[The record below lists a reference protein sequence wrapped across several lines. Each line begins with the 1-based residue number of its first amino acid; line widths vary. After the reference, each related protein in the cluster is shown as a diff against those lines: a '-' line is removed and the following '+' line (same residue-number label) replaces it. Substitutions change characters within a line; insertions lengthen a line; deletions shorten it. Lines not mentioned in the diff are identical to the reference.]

1 MKLSLKLITYLSLI
15 IFLIISIAYVSILDS
30 KVVNKLDGVLWTV
43 PAKVYARPLELAE
56 GGKINVDVLKKE
68 LEILSYELTKGIPDT
83 PGEFSQ
89 SQQSVNIFI
98 RGFGSQE
105 PGLYR
110 LKIENDKIDSI
121 KRKDGI
127 SIDLIQLEPLS
138 IGGMFPSHLQ
148 DRILLNF
155 SQVPKDLEEMI
166 LVVEDRN
173 FYSHKGISLKSIMRA
188 FIKNTKALGIEEG
201 GSTITQQLAKSLFF
215 SPEQTIRRKI
225 KEAIAAL
232 LIEMHYSKQ
241 EILLAYINDV
251 FIAQS
256 GRRAIHGFGLASQF
270 FFGTDLK
277 NLSLDQKAL
286 LVGMLK
292 GPSLY
297 SPINN
302 PDRAKTRRDL
312 VLSLIKN
319 DSLITEEEYLDLK
332 GKSLKVIPPS
342 FKSLSKYPAFNDIV
356 ILDLRKNF
364 DDSDLRT
371 KGLKIITNLD
381 PVVQDYLEESIKDTK
396 LKLKSRYGSQLNGLE
411 GAGIVIDS
419 FSGEVVAA
427 IGSTKPNNYGFNRAI
442 NAVRPIGSLVKPF
455 IYLSALQHYTK
466 YNLSTLLDDSKLSVS
481 LPGSKLWEPNNF
493 DKKFHGNVPL
503 HVALSESYNVATT
516 RLGMDLGYSV
526 VQETFTKLGIEKKIP
541 KYPSIFVGSFEMT
554 PLEAIQAY
562 QTIASE
568 GFYSPLNSI
577 RTVES
582 SGDVLS
588 LSYPY
593 KVEQRFRPEP
603 IYLLKFVLKQTFIS
617 GTARGFSSRVIEK
630 WKTGGKTGTSDDQR
644 DSWFVGYAGNY
655 LMVVWLGFDDN
666 RKSPLTG
673 RTGALQ
679 VWKNFM
685 SRLDPIAYEVRKP
698 SRIRYEWVDAKD
710 GLLSGERCK
719 GSILIPFVEGT
730 EPEMIPQNRK
740 KCRISEE
747 SYTTKVL
754 NKIKEAIDFLLY
766 TSPSQRA

>member
-1 MKLSLKLITYLSLI
+1 MKLSLKLITYVSLI
-15 IFLIISIAYVSILDS
+15 IFLIISIAYISILDS

-56 GGKINVDVLKKE
+56 GGKINVDGLKKE

-89 SQQSVNIFI
+89 SQRSVNIFI

-173 FYSHKGISLKSIMRA
+173 FYSHKGISLRSIMRA
-188 FIKNTKALGIEEG
+188 FIKNTRALGIEEG

-232 LIEMHYSKQ
+232 LIEIHYSKQ

-332 GKSLKVIPPS
+332 GRSLKVIPPS

-356 ILDLRKNF
+356 TLDLRKNF

-396 LKLKSRYGSQLNGLE
+396 LKLKRRYGSQLNGLE

-455 IYLSALQHYTK
+455 IYLSALQHYSK

-481 LPGSKLWEPNNF
+481 LPGGKLWEPNNF
-493 DKKFHGNVPL
+493 DKKFHGNIPL

-582 SGDVLS
+582 SEDVLS

-655 LMVVWLGFDDN
+655 LMLVWLGFDDN

-754 NKIKEAIDFLLY
+754 NKIKEAIEVK
-766 TSPSQRA
+766 

>member
-332 GKSLKVIPPS
+332 DRSLKVIPPS

-396 LKLKSRYGSQLNGLE
+396 LKLKRRYGSQLNGLE

-698 SRIRYEWVDAKD
+698 SRIRYEWVDVKD

-754 NKIKEAIDFLLY
+754 NKIKEAIEVK
-766 TSPSQRA
+766 

>member
-15 IFLIISIAYVSILDS
+15 IFSVISIAYVSILDS

-89 SQQSVNIFI
+89 SQRSVNIFI

-173 FYSHKGISLKSIMRA
+173 FYSHKGISLRSIMRA
-188 FIKNTKALGIEEG
+188 FIKNTRALGIEEG

-215 SPEQTIRRKI
+215 SPEQTIKRKI

-232 LIEMHYSKQ
+232 LIEIHYSKQ

-332 GKSLKVIPPS
+332 GRSLKVIPPS

-356 ILDLRKNF
+356 TLDLRKNF

-396 LKLKSRYGSQLNGLE
+396 LQLKRRYGSQLNGLE

-427 IGSTKPNNYGFNRAI
+427 IGSTKPNNYWFNRAI

-455 IYLSALQHYTK
+455 IYLSALQHYSK

-481 LPGSKLWEPNNF
+481 LPGGKLWEPNNF
-493 DKKFHGNVPL
+493 DKKFHGNIPL

-526 VQETFTKLGIEKKIP
+526 VQETFTKLGIKKKIP

-582 SGDVLS
+582 SEDVLS

-698 SRIRYEWVDAKD
+698 SRIRYEWVDTKD
-710 GLLSGERCK
+710 GLLSGKRCK

-747 SYTTKVL
+747 SYTAKVL
-754 NKIKEAIDFLLY
+754 NKIKEAIEVK
-766 TSPSQRA
+766 

>member
-396 LKLKSRYGSQLNGLE
+396 LKLKRRYGSQLNGLE

-455 IYLSALQHYTK
+455 IYLSALQHYSK

-481 LPGSKLWEPNNF
+481 LPGGKLWEPNNF

-754 NKIKEAIDFLLY
+754 NKIKEAIEVK
-766 TSPSQRA
+766 

>member
-1 MKLSLKLITYLSLI
+1 MKLSLKLITYVSLI
-15 IFLIISIAYVSILDS
+15 IFLVIGIAYISILDS

-215 SPEQTIRRKI
+215 SPEQTIKRKI

-396 LKLKSRYGSQLNGLE
+396 LKLKRRYGSQLNGLE

-754 NKIKEAIDFLLY
+754 NKIKEAIEVK
-766 TSPSQRA
+766 

>member
-1 MKLSLKLITYLSLI
+1 MKLSLKLIVYLSVI
-15 IFLIISIAYVSILDS
+15 IFLVIGIAYVSILDS

-98 RGFGSQE
+98 RGFGSRE

-110 LKIENDKIDSI
+110 LKIENDKIYSI

-166 LVVEDRN
+166 LVVEDKN
-173 FYSHKGISLKSIMRA
+173 FYSHKGVSIKSIMRA

-215 SPEQTIRRKI
+215 SPEQTIRRKV

-232 LIEMHYSKQ
+232 LIEIHYSKQ

-312 VLSLIKN
+312 VLSLMKN
-319 DSLITEEEYLDLK
+319 DSLITEEEYQDLK
-332 GKSLKVIPPS
+332 SRSLKVIPPS

-356 ILDLRKNF
+356 TLDLRKNF

-381 PVVQDYLEESIKDTK
+381 PVVQDYLEESIQDTK
-396 LKLKSRYGSQLNGLE
+396 LKLKRKYGSQLNELE

-455 IYLSALQHYTK
+455 IYLSALQHYSK

-481 LPGSKLWEPNNF
+481 LPGGKLWEPNNF
-493 DKKFHGNVPL
+493 DKKFHGNVPF

-516 RLGMDLGYSV
+516 RLGMDLGYSDI
-526 VQETFTKLGIEKKIP
+526 QETFTKLGIKKKIP

-582 SGDVLS
+582 SEDILS

-617 GTARGFSSRVIEK
+617 GTAKGFSSRVIKK
-630 WKTGGKTGTSDDQR
+630 WKTGGKTGTSDGQR

-673 RTGALQ
+673 RTGAFQ

-685 SRLDPIAYEVRKP
+685 SRLDPIAHEVRKP
-698 SRIRYEWVDAKD
+698 SKIRYEWVDVKD

-719 GSILIPFVEGT
+719 GSIFIPFVKGT
-730 EPEMIPQNRK
+730 EPEIIPQNRK

-747 SYTTKVL
+747 SYTSKVI
-754 NKIKEAIDFLLY
+754 NKIKETIEIK
-766 TSPSQRA
+766 

>member
-15 IFLIISIAYVSILDS
+15 IFLVISIAYVSILDS

-56 GGKINVDVLKKE
+56 GGKINVDSLKKE

-89 SQQSVNIFI
+89 SQRSVNIFI

-173 FYSHKGISLKSIMRA
+173 FYSHKGISLRSIMRA
-188 FIKNTKALGIEEG
+188 FIKNTRALGIEEG

-232 LIEMHYSKQ
+232 LIEIHYSKQ

-356 ILDLRKNF
+356 TLDLRKNF

-396 LKLKSRYGSQLNGLE
+396 LKLKRRYGSQLNGLE

-481 LPGSKLWEPNNF
+481 LPGGKLWEPNNF

-526 VQETFTKLGIEKKIP
+526 VQETFTKLGIKKKIP

-582 SGDVLS
+582 SEDVLS

-710 GLLSGERCK
+710 GLLSGESCK

-754 NKIKEAIDFLLY
+754 NKIKEAIEVK
-766 TSPSQRA
+766 

>member
-43 PAKVYARPLELAE
+43 PAKVYARPFELAE

-270 FFGTDLK
+270 FFGTNLK

-396 LKLKSRYGSQLNGLE
+396 LKLKRRYGSQLNGLE

-526 VQETFTKLGIEKKIP
+526 VQETFAKLGIEKKIP

-698 SRIRYEWVDAKD
+698 SRIRYEWVDEKD

-754 NKIKEAIDFLLY
+754 NKIKEAIEVK
-766 TSPSQRA
+766 

>member
-356 ILDLRKNF
+356 TLDLRKNF

-396 LKLKSRYGSQLNGLE
+396 LKLKRRYGSQLNGLE

-754 NKIKEAIDFLLY
+754 NKIKEAIEVK
-766 TSPSQRA
+766 

>member
-1 MKLSLKLITYLSLI
+1 MKLSLKLITYVSLI
-15 IFLIISIAYVSILDS
+15 IFLIISIAYISILDS

-56 GGKINVDVLKKE
+56 GGKINVDGLKKE

-89 SQQSVNIFI
+89 SQRSVNIFI

-173 FYSHKGISLKSIMRA
+173 FYSHKGISLRSIMRA
-188 FIKNTKALGIEEG
+188 FIKNTRALGIEEG

-215 SPEQTIRRKI
+215 SPEQTIKRKI

-232 LIEMHYSKQ
+232 LIEIHYSKQ

-396 LKLKSRYGSQLNGLE
+396 LKLKRRYGSQLNGLE

-455 IYLSALQHYTK
+455 IYLSALQHYSK

-481 LPGSKLWEPNNF
+481 LPGGKLWEPNNF
-493 DKKFHGNVPL
+493 DKKFHGNIPL

-526 VQETFTKLGIEKKIP
+526 VQETFTKLGIKKKIP

-582 SGDVLS
+582 SEDVLS

-655 LMVVWLGFDDN
+655 LMLVWLGFDDN

-710 GLLSGERCK
+710 GLLSGESCK

-754 NKIKEAIDFLLY
+754 NKIKEAIEVK
-766 TSPSQRA
+766 

>member
-256 GRRAIHGFGLASQF
+256 GRRSIHGFGLASQF

-356 ILDLRKNF
+356 TLDLRKNF

-396 LKLKSRYGSQLNGLE
+396 LKLKRRYGSQLNGLE

-526 VQETFTKLGIEKKIP
+526 VQETFAKLGIEKKIP

-698 SRIRYEWVDAKD
+698 SRIRYEWVDIKD
-710 GLLSGERCK
+710 GLLSGEKCK

-754 NKIKEAIDFLLY
+754 NKIKEAIEVK
-766 TSPSQRA
+766 

>member
-1 MKLSLKLITYLSLI
+1 MKLSIKLITYLSLI

-396 LKLKSRYGSQLNGLE
+396 LKLKRRYGSQLNGLE

-630 WKTGGKTGTSDDQR
+630 WKSGGKTGTSDDQR

-698 SRIRYEWVDAKD
+698 SRIRYEWVDVKD

-754 NKIKEAIDFLLY
+754 NKIKEAIEVK
-766 TSPSQRA
+766 

>member
-15 IFLIISIAYVSILDS
+15 IFSVISIAYVSILDS

-89 SQQSVNIFI
+89 SQRSVNIFI

-173 FYSHKGISLKSIMRA
+173 FYSHKGISLRSIMRA
-188 FIKNTKALGIEEG
+188 FIKNTRALGIEEG

-215 SPEQTIRRKI
+215 SPEQTIKRKI

-232 LIEMHYSKQ
+232 LIEIHYSKQ

-332 GKSLKVIPPS
+332 GRSLKVIPPS

-356 ILDLRKNF
+356 TLDLRKNF

-381 PVVQDYLEESIKDTK
+381 PVVQGYLEESIKDTK
-396 LKLKSRYGSQLNGLE
+396 LKLKRRYGSQLDGLE

-455 IYLSALQHYTK
+455 IYLSALQHYSK

-481 LPGSKLWEPNNF
+481 LPGGKLWEPNNF
-493 DKKFHGNVPL
+493 DKKFHGNIPL

-526 VQETFTKLGIEKKIP
+526 VQETFTKLGIKKKIP

-554 PLEAIQAY
+554 PLEVIQAY

-582 SGDVLS
+582 SEDVLS

-698 SRIRYEWVDAKD
+698 SRIRYEWVDTKD

-747 SYTTKVL
+747 SYTAKVL
-754 NKIKEAIDFLLY
+754 NKIKEAIEVK
-766 TSPSQRA
+766 

>member
-43 PAKVYARPLELAE
+43 PAKVYARPFELAE

-188 FIKNTKALGIEEG
+188 FIKNTIALGIEEG

-356 ILDLRKNF
+356 TLDLRKNF

-396 LKLKSRYGSQLNGLE
+396 LKLKRRYGSQLNGLE

-455 IYLSALQHYTK
+455 IYLSALQHYSK

-481 LPGSKLWEPNNF
+481 LPGGKLWEPNNF

-526 VQETFTKLGIEKKIP
+526 VQGTFTKLGIEKKIP

-644 DSWFVGYAGNY
+644 DSWFAGYAGNY

-730 EPEMIPQNRK
+730 EPDMIPQNRK

-754 NKIKEAIDFLLY
+754 NKIKEAIEVK
-766 TSPSQRA
+766 

>member
-15 IFLIISIAYVSILDS
+15 IFSVISIAYVSILDS

-89 SQQSVNIFI
+89 SQRSVNIFI

-173 FYSHKGISLKSIMRA
+173 FYSHKGVSLRSIMRA
-188 FIKNTKALGIEEG
+188 FIKNTRALGIEEG

-215 SPEQTIRRKI
+215 SPEQTIKRKI

-232 LIEMHYSKQ
+232 LIEIHYSKQ

-332 GKSLKVIPPS
+332 GRSLKVIPPS

-356 ILDLRKNF
+356 TLDLRKNF

-396 LKLKSRYGSQLNGLE
+396 LKLKRRYGSQLNGLE

-455 IYLSALQHYTK
+455 IYLSALQHYSK

-481 LPGSKLWEPNNF
+481 LPGGKLWEPNNF
-493 DKKFHGNVPL
+493 DKKFHGNIPL

-526 VQETFTKLGIEKKIP
+526 VQETFTKLGIKKKIP

-554 PLEAIQAY
+554 PLEVIQAY

-582 SGDVLS
+582 SEDVLS

-698 SRIRYEWVDAKD
+698 SRIRYEWVDTKD

-747 SYTTKVL
+747 SYTAKVL
-754 NKIKEAIDFLLY
+754 NKIKEAIEVK
-766 TSPSQRA
+766 

>member
-319 DSLITEEEYLDLK
+319 DSLITEEEYLGLK

-356 ILDLRKNF
+356 TLDLRKNF

-396 LKLKSRYGSQLNGLE
+396 LKLKRRYGSQLNGLE

-754 NKIKEAIDFLLY
+754 NKIKEAIEVK
-766 TSPSQRA
+766 

>member
-319 DSLITEEEYLDLK
+319 DSLITEEEYQDLK

-356 ILDLRKNF
+356 TLDLRKNF

-396 LKLKSRYGSQLNGLE
+396 LKLKRRYGSQLNGLE

-481 LPGSKLWEPNNF
+481 LPGGKLWEPNNF

-698 SRIRYEWVDAKD
+698 SRIRYEWVDVKD

-754 NKIKEAIDFLLY
+754 NKIKEAIEVK
-766 TSPSQRA
+766 

>member
-56 GGKINVDVLKKE
+56 GGKINVDSLKKE

-89 SQQSVNIFI
+89 SQRSVNIFI

-173 FYSHKGISLKSIMRA
+173 FYSHKGISLRSIMRA
-188 FIKNTKALGIEEG
+188 FIKNTRALGIEEG

-356 ILDLRKNF
+356 TLDLRKNF

-396 LKLKSRYGSQLNGLE
+396 LKLKRRYGSQLNGLE

-455 IYLSALQHYTK
+455 IYLSALQHYSK
-466 YNLSTLLDDSKLSVS
+466 YNLSSLLDDSKLSVS
-481 LPGSKLWEPNNF
+481 LPGGKLWEPNNF
-493 DKKFHGNVPL
+493 DKKFHGNIPL

-516 RLGMDLGYSV
+516 RLGIDLGYSV
-526 VQETFTKLGIEKKIP
+526 VQETFTKLGIKKKIP

-582 SGDVLS
+582 SEDVLS

-754 NKIKEAIDFLLY
+754 NKIKEAIEVK
-766 TSPSQRA
+766 

>member
-15 IFLIISIAYVSILDS
+15 IFSVISIAYVSILDS

-68 LEILSYELTKGIPDT
+68 LEILSYELTKSIPDT

-89 SQQSVNIFI
+89 SQRSVNIFI

-173 FYSHKGISLKSIMRA
+173 FYSHKGISLRSIMRA
-188 FIKNTKALGIEEG
+188 FIKNTRALGIEEG

-215 SPEQTIRRKI
+215 SPDQTIKRKI

-232 LIEMHYSKQ
+232 LIEIHYSKQ

-332 GKSLKVIPPS
+332 GRSLKVIPPS

-356 ILDLRKNF
+356 TLDLRKNF

-396 LKLKSRYGSQLNGLE
+396 LQLKRRYGSQLNGLE

-455 IYLSALQHYTK
+455 IYLSALQHYSK

-481 LPGSKLWEPNNF
+481 LPGGKLWEPNNF
-493 DKKFHGNVPL
+493 DKKFHGNIPL

-526 VQETFTKLGIEKKIP
+526 VQETFTKLGIKKKIP

-554 PLEAIQAY
+554 PLEVIQAY

-582 SGDVLS
+582 SEDVLS

-698 SRIRYEWVDAKD
+698 SRIRYEWVDTKD

-747 SYTTKVL
+747 SYTAKVL
-754 NKIKEAIDFLLY
+754 NKIKEAIEVK
-766 TSPSQRA
+766 

>member
-15 IFLIISIAYVSILDS
+15 IFLVISIAYVSILDS

-56 GGKINVDVLKKE
+56 GGKINVDSLKKE

-89 SQQSVNIFI
+89 SQRSVNIFI

-173 FYSHKGISLKSIMRA
+173 FYSHKGISLRSIMRA
-188 FIKNTKALGIEEG
+188 FIKNTRALGIEEG

-332 GKSLKVIPPS
+332 GRSLKVIPPS

-356 ILDLRKNF
+356 TLDLRKNF

-396 LKLKSRYGSQLNGLE
+396 LKLKRRYGSQLNGLE

-455 IYLSALQHYTK
+455 IYLSALQHYSK

-481 LPGSKLWEPNNF
+481 LPGGKLWEPNNF
-493 DKKFHGNVPL
+493 DKKFHGNIPL

-582 SGDVLS
+582 SEDVLS

-655 LMVVWLGFDDN
+655 LMLVWLGFDDN

-710 GLLSGERCK
+710 GLLSGESCK

-754 NKIKEAIDFLLY
+754 NKIKEAIEVK
-766 TSPSQRA
+766 

>member
-173 FYSHKGISLKSIMRA
+173 FYSHKGISLRSIMRA
-188 FIKNTKALGIEEG
+188 FIKNTRALGIEEG

-232 LIEMHYSKQ
+232 LIEIHYSKQ

-356 ILDLRKNF
+356 TLDLRKNF

-396 LKLKSRYGSQLNGLE
+396 LKLKRRYGSQLNGLE

-481 LPGSKLWEPNNF
+481 LPGGKLWEPNNF

-754 NKIKEAIDFLLY
+754 NKIKEAIEVK
-766 TSPSQRA
+766 

>member
-396 LKLKSRYGSQLNGLE
+396 LKLKRKYGSQLNGLE

-481 LPGSKLWEPNNF
+481 LPGSKPWEPNNF

-754 NKIKEAIDFLLY
+754 NKIKEAIEVK
-766 TSPSQRA
+766 

>member
-15 IFLIISIAYVSILDS
+15 IFSVISIAYVSILDS

-68 LEILSYELTKGIPDT
+68 LEILSYALTKGIPDT

-89 SQQSVNIFI
+89 SQRSVNIFI

-173 FYSHKGISLKSIMRA
+173 FYSHKGISLRSIMRA
-188 FIKNTKALGIEEG
+188 FIKNTRALGIEEG

-215 SPEQTIRRKI
+215 SPEQTIKRKI

-232 LIEMHYSKQ
+232 LIEIHYSKQ

-332 GKSLKVIPPS
+332 GRSLKVIPPS

-356 ILDLRKNF
+356 TLDLRKNF

-396 LKLKSRYGSQLNGLE
+396 LKLKRRYGSQLNGLE

-455 IYLSALQHYTK
+455 IYLSALQHYSK

-481 LPGSKLWEPNNF
+481 LPGGKLWEPNNF
-493 DKKFHGNVPL
+493 DKKFHGNIPL

-526 VQETFTKLGIEKKIP
+526 VQETFTKLGIKKKIP

-554 PLEAIQAY
+554 PLEVIQAY

-582 SGDVLS
+582 SEDVLS

-698 SRIRYEWVDAKD
+698 SRIRYEWVDTKD

-730 EPEMIPQNRK
+730 EPEIIPQNRK

-747 SYTTKVL
+747 SYTAKVL
-754 NKIKEAIDFLLY
+754 NKIKEAIEVK
-766 TSPSQRA
+766 

>member
-1 MKLSLKLITYLSLI
+1 MKLSLKLITYVSLI
-15 IFLIISIAYVSILDS
+15 IFLIISIAYISILDS

-56 GGKINVDVLKKE
+56 GGKINVDGLKKE

-173 FYSHKGISLKSIMRA
+173 FYSHKGISLRSIMRA
-188 FIKNTKALGIEEG
+188 FIKNTRALGIEEG

-232 LIEMHYSKQ
+232 LIEIHYSKQ

-332 GKSLKVIPPS
+332 GRSLKVIPPS

-356 ILDLRKNF
+356 TLDLRKNF

-396 LKLKSRYGSQLNGLE
+396 LKLKRRYGSQLNGLE

-582 SGDVLS
+582 SEDVLS

-655 LMVVWLGFDDN
+655 LMLVWLGFDDN

-710 GLLSGERCK
+710 GLLSGESCK

-754 NKIKEAIDFLLY
+754 NKIKEAIEVK
-766 TSPSQRA
+766 

>member
-15 IFLIISIAYVSILDS
+15 IFSVISIAYVSILDS

-89 SQQSVNIFI
+89 SQRSVNIFI

-173 FYSHKGISLKSIMRA
+173 FYSHKGISLRSIMRA
-188 FIKNTKALGIEEG
+188 FIKNTRALGIEEG

-215 SPEQTIRRKI
+215 SPEQTIKRKI

-232 LIEMHYSKQ
+232 LIEIHYSKQ

-332 GKSLKVIPPS
+332 GRSLKVIPPS

-356 ILDLRKNF
+356 TLDLRKNF

-396 LKLKSRYGSQLNGLE
+396 LQLKRRYGSQLNGLE

-455 IYLSALQHYTK
+455 IYLSALQHYSK

-481 LPGSKLWEPNNF
+481 LPGGKLWEPNNF
-493 DKKFHGNVPL
+493 DKKFHGNIPL

-526 VQETFTKLGIEKKIP
+526 VQETFTKLGIKKKIP
-541 KYPSIFVGSFEMT
+541 KYPSIFVGSFAMT
-554 PLEAIQAY
+554 PLEVIQAY
-562 QTIASE
+562 QTIASDSE

-582 SGDVLS
+582 SEDVLS

-698 SRIRYEWVDAKD
+698 SRIRYEWVDTKD

-747 SYTTKVL
+747 SYTAKVL
-754 NKIKEAIDFLLY
+754 NKIKEAIEVK
-766 TSPSQRA
+766 

>member
-173 FYSHKGISLKSIMRA
+173 FYSHKGISLRSIMRA
-188 FIKNTKALGIEEG
+188 FIKNTRALGIEEG

-396 LKLKSRYGSQLNGLE
+396 LKLKRRYGSQLNGLE

-754 NKIKEAIDFLLY
+754 NKIKEAIEVK
-766 TSPSQRA
+766 

>member
-1 MKLSLKLITYLSLI
+1 MKLSLKLITYVSLI
-15 IFLIISIAYVSILDS
+15 IFLVISIAYISILDS

-56 GGKINVDVLKKE
+56 GGKINVDGLKKE

-89 SQQSVNIFI
+89 SQRSVNIFI

-173 FYSHKGISLKSIMRA
+173 FYSHKGISLRSIMRA
-188 FIKNTKALGIEEG
+188 FIKNTRALGIEEG

-232 LIEMHYSKQ
+232 LIEIHYSKQ

-332 GKSLKVIPPS
+332 GRSLKVIPPS

-356 ILDLRKNF
+356 TLDLRKNF

-396 LKLKSRYGSQLNGLE
+396 LKLKRRYGSQLNGLE

-481 LPGSKLWEPNNF
+481 LPGGKLWEPNNF
-493 DKKFHGNVPL
+493 DKKFHGNIPL

-526 VQETFTKLGIEKKIP
+526 VQETFTKLGIKKKIP

-582 SGDVLS
+582 SEDVLS

-655 LMVVWLGFDDN
+655 LMLVWLGFDDN

-754 NKIKEAIDFLLY
+754 NKIKEAIEVK
-766 TSPSQRA
+766 

>member
-1 MKLSLKLITYLSLI
+1 MKLSLKLITYVSLI
-15 IFLIISIAYVSILDS
+15 IFLVISIAYVSILDS

-89 SQQSVNIFI
+89 SQRSVNIFI

-173 FYSHKGISLKSIMRA
+173 FYSHKGISLRSIMRA
-188 FIKNTKALGIEEG
+188 FIKNTRALGIEEG

-215 SPEQTIRRKI
+215 SPEQTIKRKI

-232 LIEMHYSKQ
+232 LIEIHYSKQ

-332 GKSLKVIPPS
+332 GRSLKVIPPS

-356 ILDLRKNF
+356 TLDLRKNF

-396 LKLKSRYGSQLNGLE
+396 LKLKRRYGSQLNGLE

-455 IYLSALQHYTK
+455 IYLSALQHYSK

-481 LPGSKLWEPNNF
+481 LPGGKLWEPNNF
-493 DKKFHGNVPL
+493 DKKFHGNIPL

-526 VQETFTKLGIEKKIP
+526 VQETFTKLGIKKKIP

-582 SGDVLS
+582 SEDVLS

-710 GLLSGERCK
+710 GLLSGESCK

-754 NKIKEAIDFLLY
+754 NKIKEAIEVK
-766 TSPSQRA
+766 

>member
-15 IFLIISIAYVSILDS
+15 IFLVISIAYVSILDS

-56 GGKINVDVLKKE
+56 GGKINVDSLKKE

-89 SQQSVNIFI
+89 SQRSVNIFI

-173 FYSHKGISLKSIMRA
+173 FYSHKGISLRSIMRA
-188 FIKNTKALGIEEG
+188 FIKNTRALGIEEG

-215 SPEQTIRRKI
+215 SPEQTIKRKI

-232 LIEMHYSKQ
+232 LIEIHYSKQ

-332 GKSLKVIPPS
+332 GRSLKVIPPS

-356 ILDLRKNF
+356 TLDLRKNF

-396 LKLKSRYGSQLNGLE
+396 LKLKRRYGSQLNGLE

-455 IYLSALQHYTK
+455 IYLSALQHYSK

-481 LPGSKLWEPNNF
+481 LPGGKLWEPNNF
-493 DKKFHGNVPL
+493 DKKFHGNIPL

-526 VQETFTKLGIEKKIP
+526 VQETFTKLGIKKKIP

-582 SGDVLS
+582 SEDVLS

-698 SRIRYEWVDAKD
+698 SRIRYEWVDTKD

-754 NKIKEAIDFLLY
+754 NKIKEAIEVK
-766 TSPSQRA
+766 

>member
-15 IFLIISIAYVSILDS
+15 IFSVISIAYVSILDS

-89 SQQSVNIFI
+89 SQRSVNIFI

-121 KRKDGI
+121 KGKDGI

-173 FYSHKGISLKSIMRA
+173 FYSHKGISLRSIMRA
-188 FIKNTKALGIEEG
+188 FIKNTRALGIEEG

-215 SPEQTIRRKI
+215 SPEQTIKRKI

-232 LIEMHYSKQ
+232 LIEIHYSKQ

-332 GKSLKVIPPS
+332 GRSLKVIPPS

-356 ILDLRKNF
+356 TLDLRKNF

-396 LKLKSRYGSQLNGLE
+396 LQLKRRYGSQLNGLE

-455 IYLSALQHYTK
+455 IYLSALQHYSK

-481 LPGSKLWEPNNF
+481 LPGGKLWEPNNF
-493 DKKFHGNVPL
+493 DKKFHGNIPL

-526 VQETFTKLGIEKKIP
+526 VQETFTKLGIKKKIP

-554 PLEAIQAY
+554 PLEVIQAY

-582 SGDVLS
+582 SEDVLS

-698 SRIRYEWVDAKD
+698 SRIRYEWVDTKD

-747 SYTTKVL
+747 SYTAKVL
-754 NKIKEAIDFLLY
+754 NKIKEAIEVK
-766 TSPSQRA
+766 

>member
-356 ILDLRKNF
+356 TLDLRKNF

-396 LKLKSRYGSQLNGLE
+396 LKLKRRYGSQLNGLE

-541 KYPSIFVGSFEMT
+541 NYPSIFVGSFEMT

-582 SGDVLS
+582 SEDVLS

-754 NKIKEAIDFLLY
+754 NKIKEAIEVK
-766 TSPSQRA
+766 

>member
-56 GGKINVDVLKKE
+56 GGKINVDGLKKE

-356 ILDLRKNF
+356 TLDLRKNF

-396 LKLKSRYGSQLNGLE
+396 LKLKRRYGSQLNGLE

-455 IYLSALQHYTK
+455 IYLSALQHYSK

-577 RTVES
+577 RAVES

-698 SRIRYEWVDAKD
+698 SRIRYEWVDVKD

-754 NKIKEAIDFLLY
+754 NKIKEAIEVK
-766 TSPSQRA
+766 

>member
-15 IFLIISIAYVSILDS
+15 IFLVISIAYVSILDS

-56 GGKINVDVLKKE
+56 GGKINVDGLKKE

-89 SQQSVNIFI
+89 SQRSVNIFI

-173 FYSHKGISLKSIMRA
+173 FYSHKGISLRSIMRA
-188 FIKNTKALGIEEG
+188 FIKNTRALGIEEG

-356 ILDLRKNF
+356 TLDLRKNF

-396 LKLKSRYGSQLNGLE
+396 LKLKRRYGSQLNGLE

-455 IYLSALQHYTK
+455 IYLSALQHYSK

-481 LPGSKLWEPNNF
+481 LPGGKLWEPNNF
-493 DKKFHGNVPL
+493 DKKFHGNIPL

-526 VQETFTKLGIEKKIP
+526 VQETFTKLGIKKKIP

-582 SGDVLS
+582 SEDVLS

-655 LMVVWLGFDDN
+655 LMLVWLGFDDN

-710 GLLSGERCK
+710 GLLSGESCK

-754 NKIKEAIDFLLY
+754 NKIKEAIEVK
-766 TSPSQRA
+766 

>member
-173 FYSHKGISLKSIMRA
+173 FYSHKGISLRSIMRA
-188 FIKNTKALGIEEG
+188 FIKNTRALGIEEG

-319 DSLITEEEYLDLK
+319 DSLITEEEYLGLK

-356 ILDLRKNF
+356 TLDLRKNF

-396 LKLKSRYGSQLNGLE
+396 LKLKRRYGSQLNGLE

-427 IGSTKPNNYGFNRAI
+427 IGSTKPNSYGFNRAI

-481 LPGSKLWEPNNF
+481 LPGGKLWEPNNF

-562 QTIASE
+562 QAIASE

-698 SRIRYEWVDAKD
+698 SRIRYEWVDVKD

-754 NKIKEAIDFLLY
+754 NKIKEAIEVK
-766 TSPSQRA
+766 

>member
-1 MKLSLKLITYLSLI
+1 MKLSLKLITYVSLI
-15 IFLIISIAYVSILDS
+15 IFLVISIAYVSILDS

-396 LKLKSRYGSQLNGLE
+396 LKLKRRYGSQLNGLE

-481 LPGSKLWEPNNF
+481 LPGGKLWEPNNF

-754 NKIKEAIDFLLY
+754 NKIKEAIEVK
-766 TSPSQRA
+766 

>member
-332 GKSLKVIPPS
+332 GRSLKVIPPS
-342 FKSLSKYPAFNDIV
+342 FKGLSKYPAFNDIV
-356 ILDLRKNF
+356 TLDLRKNF

-396 LKLKSRYGSQLNGLE
+396 LKLKRRYGSQLNGLE

-754 NKIKEAIDFLLY
+754 NKIKEAIEVK
-766 TSPSQRA
+766 

>member
-15 IFLIISIAYVSILDS
+15 IFSVISIAYVSILDS

-89 SQQSVNIFI
+89 SQRSVNIFI

-173 FYSHKGISLKSIMRA
+173 FYSHKGISLRSIMRA
-188 FIKNTKALGIEEG
+188 FIKNTRALGIEEG

-215 SPEQTIRRKI
+215 SPEQTIKRKI

-232 LIEMHYSKQ
+232 LIEIHYSKQ

-332 GKSLKVIPPS
+332 GRSLKVIPPS

-356 ILDLRKNF
+356 TLDLRKNF

-396 LKLKSRYGSQLNGLE
+396 LKLKRRYGSQLNGLE

-455 IYLSALQHYTK
+455 IYLSALQHYSK

-481 LPGSKLWEPNNF
+481 LPGGKLWEPNNF
-493 DKKFHGNVPL
+493 DKKFHGNIPL
-503 HVALSESYNVATT
+503 HVALSKSYNVATT

-526 VQETFTKLGIEKKIP
+526 VQETFTKLGIKKKIP

-554 PLEAIQAY
+554 PLEVIQAY

-582 SGDVLS
+582 SEDVLS

-655 LMVVWLGFDDN
+655 LMIVWLGFDDN

-685 SRLDPIAYEVRKP
+685 SRLDPIAYEIRKP

-710 GLLSGERCK
+710 GLLSGESCK

-747 SYTTKVL
+747 SYTAKVL
-754 NKIKEAIDFLLY
+754 NKIKEAIEVK
-766 TSPSQRA
+766 

>member
-188 FIKNTKALGIEEG
+188 FIKNTRALGIEEG

-396 LKLKSRYGSQLNGLE
+396 LKLKRRYGSQLNGLE

-481 LPGSKLWEPNNF
+481 LPGGKLWEPNNF

-526 VQETFTKLGIEKKIP
+526 VQETFTKLGIKKKIP

-698 SRIRYEWVDAKD
+698 SRIRYEWVDVKD

-754 NKIKEAIDFLLY
+754 NKIKEAIEVK
-766 TSPSQRA
+766 

>member
-754 NKIKEAIDFLLY
+754 NKIKEAIEVK
-766 TSPSQRA
+766 